1 MSPVTPSS
9 LEPLSITVEPDGPD
23 PVVSLECN
31 RTSPEPVETPTPE
44 EMLTSPPRPFDDELD
59 PALICTDPPLP
70 AVDVPTLR
78 EMLPAD
84 PPLEVPVDTTTEP
97 EDPVLLDPLPRDS
110 DPVVAA
116 PDPLPSVTEP
126 LESDVDTPDSSVRLP
141 DGPEL
146 EEPDRMSTDPD
157 D

>member
-1 MSPVTPSS
+1 MTTLASPLEPTPSTS
-9 LEPLSITVEPDGPD
+9 LEYIFKDPD
-23 PVVSLECN
+23 PVD
-31 RTSPEPVETPTPE
+31 TPTPE

-110 DPVVAA
+110 VPVGAA

-126 LESDVDTPDSSVRLP
+126 LEPDVDTPDSSVRLP

>member
-1 MSPVTPSS
+1 MSPVAPSS
-9 LEPLSITVEPDGPD
+9 LDPLSITVEPDGPD
-23 PVVSLECN
+23 PVVSLERN

-97 EDPVLLDPLPRDS
+97 EDPVLLDPLP
-110 DPVVAA
+110 
-116 PDPLPSVTEP
+116 SVTEP
-126 LESDVDTPDSSVRLP
+126 LEPDVDTPDSSVRLP

>member
-1 MSPVTPSS
+1 MTTLASPLEPTPSTS
-9 LEPLSITVEPDGPD
+9 LEYIFKDPD
-23 PVVSLECN
+23 PVD
-31 RTSPEPVETPTPE
+31 TPTPE

-70 AVDVPTLR
+70 AVDLPTLR

-97 EDPVLLDPLPRDS
+97 EEPVLLDPLPRDS

-116 PDPLPSVTEP
+116 PDPLLSVTEP
-126 LESDVDTPDSSVRLP
+126 LEPDVDTPDSSVRLP

>member
-23 PVVSLECN
+23 PVVSLERN

-97 EDPVLLDPLPRDS
+97 EEPVLLDPLPRDS
-110 DPVVAA
+110 VPVVAA

-126 LESDVDTPDSSVRLP
+126 LEPDVDTPDSSVRLP

>member
-1 MSPVTPSS
+1 MTTLASPLEPTPSTS
-9 LEPLSITVEPDGPD
+9 LEYIFKDPD
-23 PVVSLECN
+23 PVD
-31 RTSPEPVETPTPE
+31 TPTPE

-59 PALICTDPPLP
+59 PALICMDPPLP

-97 EDPVLLDPLPRDS
+97 EEPVLLDPLPRDS

-126 LESDVDTPDSSVRLP
+126 LEPDVDAPDSSVRLP